1 MTVVEDDEDLN
12 IKHVEEDMINI
23 QTPASQTE
31 QLLLA
36 KMTALTQSQKQRLIG
51 DLKAISIKSWF

>member
-1 MTVVEDDEDLN
+1 
-12 IKHVEEDMINI
+12 MINI

-31 QLLLA
+31 QLLLS
-36 KMTALTQSQKQRLIG
+36 KMTALTQSQKQRLVG